1 MIDWRDATP
10 ADRAL
15 MTRLDASLFAHLAVV
30 PGLGDALVAMQIE
43 ARDRGWRAAW
53 PDARC
58 LVVEKIEAGWRQSV
72 GRLWLHHGAEALHLI
87 DIALL
92 PEQRGRGTGT
102 RCLHRLLDEARTAG
116 VDMTLEV
123 AIDNRAQNLYRR
135 LGFVEIR
142 QRPPYLQMR
151 LAAHAESLNILEAC
165 HEQA

>member
-1 MIDWRDATP
+1 MIDWRNATP

-15 MTRLDASLFAHLAVV
+15 MARLDASLFAHLAVV
-30 PGLGDALVAMQIE
+30 PGLGDKLVAMQIE

-53 PDARC
+53 PGARC
-58 LVVEKIEAGWRQSV
+58 LVVEKVEAEWRQAV
-72 GRLWLHHGAEALHLI
+72 GRLWLDHGAKALHLI

-102 RCLHRLLDEARTAG
+102 RCLHRLLAEARTAG

-123 AIDNRAQNLYRR
+123 AADNRAQHLYRR
-135 LGFVEIR
+135 LGFVEIG
-142 QRPPYLQMR
+142 QCPPYLQMR
-151 LAAHAESLNILEAC
+151 RAAHAEFLNALEDS